1 MQLNITTDYAIRALL
16 FMVMCN
22 RPVGASEISENM
34 KIPHSYL
41 LTIMAK
47 LKKAGFVTSKRGQTG
62 GYELAK
68 PASSMRLWDVIDTM
82 EGAPKLGRC
91 LEDQQCSWTE
101 VEECPIRKVYV
112 VVQEGIESAFCDI
125 TIESLAKQAKDGL

>member
-22 RPVGASEISENM
+22 RPVGASEISEHM

-47 LKKAGFVTSKRGQTG
+47 LKKAGFVNSKRGQTG

-68 PASSMRLWDVIDTM
+68 PASAMRLWDVIDTM

-91 LEDQQCSWTE
+91 LEDNQCSWME

-112 VVQEGIESAFCDI
+112 VVQDGIERAFCDI